1 MISFTFWRELVFVIL
16 LVGMASVDW
25 KKRVIPD
32 RLLVAAVFNRVAW
45 AVVQNEISIRVPS
58 TLLLSA
64 LVPLCLLFLVLA
76 LEEWKGCGVMGGGD
90 IKLLFVMALY
100 SDWYQLLL
108 ILLAASLLGLLVA
121 FVFRKKGD
129 EALPFAPFLAIGYIL
144 IKSGFLSS
152 LFLL

>member
-1 MISFTFWRELVFVIL
+1 MISFTFWREFIFVVL
-16 LVGMASVDW
+16 LVGMAWVDW

-32 RLLVAAVFNRVAW
+32 WLLVAAVFNRVVW

-76 LEEWKGCGVMGGGD
+76 LVEWKGCSVMGGGD

-100 SDWYQLLL
+100 SD
-108 ILLAASLLGLLVA
+108 
-121 FVFRKKGD
+121 
-129 EALPFAPFLAIGYIL
+129 
-144 IKSGFLSS
+144 
-152 LFLL
+152 